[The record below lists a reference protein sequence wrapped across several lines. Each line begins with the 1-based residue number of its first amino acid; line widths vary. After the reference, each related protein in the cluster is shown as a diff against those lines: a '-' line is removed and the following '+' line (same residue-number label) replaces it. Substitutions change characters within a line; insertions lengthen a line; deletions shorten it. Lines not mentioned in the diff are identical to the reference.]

1 MCKSEVIYKLE
12 YKLIAERQSGTTLLE
27 QVLLNRGFTS
37 REDILHF
44 LSVDETDVLDPML
57 LMNMR
62 DGVKMLM
69 SHISANDRAF
79 IIVDADCDG
88 YTSSAIF
95 LNYLNRLFPA
105 WIQNNVEYFMHDGK
119 QHGLGDVNIADLIR
133 RGFKLV
139 ICPDSASN
147 DYDQHKELKEH
158 GIDVLVLDH
167 HEASKVSEYACIINN
182 QLCDYPTKSLC
193 GAAVVYKFCCYMDK
207 LMQTNYAIDYED
219 LCALGLIAD
228 MMDLK
233 DFETHFLVKDGLQRI
248 RNPFFVEMVNR
259 QHYKLDNNLTPFGIA
274 FYVVPYINAMTR
286 SGTLDEKYLIFE
298 AMLEWRAEDMIP
310 STKRGFKGTFEKR
323 IEQAGRTCFNVKS
336 RQKRNQ
342 DASLENIE
350 NIIAELSLLNN
361 KLLVVP
367 TEQEDVD
374 KNLAGLIANQLAS
387 KYARPTLVLRRI
399 EHQEALKDGDREW
412 TETYYTYEGSGR
424 NYGKSKLENFRQFC
438 LDTGLVMYAE
448 GHASAFG
455 IGIEEANLQTFVDK
469 TNEILKDFDN
479 TPCYYVD
486 LEVSADQL
494 TDLEVFAIGSNS
506 DIWGQG
512 LEEPLIAI
520 TGIRLT
526 ADDIHY
532 LGEKKNTLKLTF
544 PGRRTSM
551 LKFNVD
557 EDTKEALDPGDGAIT
572 ITAIGKCALN
582 HYMGNVTPQVMLEDF
597 EIVKQTKWDF

>member
-1 MCKSEVIYKLE
+1 
-12 YKLIAERQSGTTLLE
+12 
-27 QVLLNRGFTS
+27 
-37 REDILHF
+37 
-44 LSVDETDVLDPML
+44 
-57 LMNMR
+57 
-62 DGVKMLM
+62 
-69 SHISANDRAF
+69 
-79 IIVDADCDG
+79 
-88 YTSSAIF
+88 
-95 LNYLNRLFPA
+95 
-105 WIQNNVEYFMHDGK
+105 MHDGK
-119 QHGLGDVNIADLIR
+119 QHGLGDVNLDQLIKE
-133 RGFKLV
+133 GFKLI

-147 DYDQHKELKEH
+147 DYDQHQKLKEH
-158 GIDVLVLDH
+158 GVDVLVLDH
-167 HEASKVSEYACIINN
+167 HEAPKVSEYACIINN

-207 LMQTNYAIDYED
+207 LMGTNYAIEFED

-228 MMDLK
+228 MMDMK
-233 DFETHFLVKDGLQRI
+233 DFETHYLTKDGLQRI
-248 RNPFFVEMVNR
+248 RNPFFQEMVTR

-298 AMLEWRAEDMIP
+298 AMLEWRADEMIP

-336 RQKRNQ
+336 RQKKNQ
-342 DASLENIE
+342 DKSLENIE
-350 NIIAELSLLNN
+350 DIIAELNLLDN
-361 KLLVVP
+361 KILIVP

-387 KYARPTLVLRRI
+387 KYARPTLVLRKI
-399 EHQEALKDGDREW
+399 EHQEAINDPEGQPLIM
-412 TETYYTYEGSGR
+412 TYYTYEGSGR
-424 NYGKSKLENFRQFC
+424 NYGKSRLENFRQFC
-438 LDTGLVMYAE
+438 LDTELVMYAE

-455 IGIEEANLQTFVDK
+455 IGIAEDELPRFIQL
-469 TNEILKDFDN
+469 TNELLKDFDN

-486 LEVSADQL
+486 LEVTADQL
-494 TDLEVFAIGSNS
+494 TDNEVFSIGSNS

-520 TGIRLT
+520 TNIRLI

-532 LGEKKNTLKLTF
+532 MGEKKNTLKLTF

-551 LKFNVD
+551 LKFNV
-557 EDTKEALDPGDGAIT
+557 KEEEKEMLNPGDGAIT
-572 ITAIGKCALN
+572 IIAIGKCSLN

-597 EIVKQTKWDF
+597 EIKKQIKWDF

>member
-1 MCKSEVIYKLE
+1 
-12 YKLIAERQSGTTLLE
+12 
-27 QVLLNRGFTS
+27 
-37 REDILHF
+37 
-44 LSVDETDVLDPML
+44 ML
-57 LMNMR
+57 LMNMHE
-62 DGVKMLM
+62 GVKMLM
-69 SHISANDRAF
+69 KHISANDEAYV
-79 IIVDADCDG
+79 IVDADCDG
-88 YTSSAIF
+88 YTSSAIL

-105 WIQNNVEYFMHDGK
+105 WVQGHVAYFMHDGK
-119 QHGLGDVNIADLIR
+119 QHGLGDVDLDKIVKE
-133 RGFKLV
+133 GFKLI

-147 DYDQHKELKEH
+147 DYEQHEFLRLNN
-158 GIDVLVLDH
+158 IDVLVLDH
-167 HEASKVSEYACIINN
+167 HHADKISEYACIINN

-193 GAAVVYKFCCYMDK
+193 GAAVVYKFCCYIDK
-207 LMQTNYAIDYED
+207 LMGTNYAIDYED

-228 MMDLK
+228 MMDMK
-233 DFETHFLVKDGLQRI
+233 DFETHYLTKDGLQRI
-248 RNPFFVEMVNR
+248 RNPFFQEMVTR

-298 AMLEWRAEDMIP
+298 AMLEWRAHDMIP
-310 STKRGFKGTFEKR
+310 STKRGFKGTVETR
-323 IEQAGRTCFNVKS
+323 LEQAGRTCFNVKS
-336 RQKRNQ
+336 RQKKNQ
-342 DASLENIE
+342 DKSLENIE
-350 NIIAELSLLNN
+350 DIIAELDLLQN
-361 KLLVVP
+361 KILIVP

-387 KYARPTLVLRRI
+387 KYARPTLVLRKI
-399 EHQEALKDGDREW
+399 EHEEAITDIEGQTW
-412 TETYYTYEGSGR
+412 ITTYYTYEGSGR
-424 NYGKSKLENFRQFC
+424 NYGKSRLEDFRQFC
-438 LDTGLVMYAE
+438 IDTELVMYAE

-455 IGIEEANLQTFVDK
+455 IGIAEDELPKFIEK
-469 TNEILKDFDN
+469 TNELLKDFDT

-494 TDLEVFAIGSNS
+494 TDNEVFAIGSNN

-520 TGIRLT
+520 TNIRLT

-532 LGEKKNTLKLTF
+532 MGEKKNTLKLTF

-551 LKFNVD
+551 LKFNID
-557 EDTKEALDPGDGAIT
+557 EDMKEMLDPGDGSIT
-572 ITAIGKCALN
+572 ITAIGKCSLN